1 MAFDSW
7 PNLAHANRS
16 ISLAE
21 NEALLT
27 PGILT
32 GLVGYDGTSP
42 VYADSTGMQAKI
54 RAGVKGNV
62 RATAFANAV
71 EHVVSGIPTVSS
83 GAGTSRIDLIV
94 ARLNRGAAAP
104 NAFTV
109 TPVRIQGTAAA
120 SPVEP
125 SPVRSLA
132 VDGIYDLPLA
142 AVTID
147 NGVAT
152 IAANKVANRAWWV
165 SPSGL
170 QGFSTARP
178 PVESGLLFRE
188 NDTGILLLGTTGGT
202 WTTLYRD
209 TGWVTPSTPSGF
221 SITGGFRIR
230 RVGNLVTLSFQLN
243 RTGATI
249 ASNAHTTILN
259 LAGTPYVPSV
269 GIFGVYHCGAPDHS
283 SNLNIMPTGE
293 VILGADFAHTIDNG
307 ASVWGTATWP
317 VDE

>member
-1 MAFDSW
+1 MAFDSF
-7 PNLAHANRS
+7 PNNAHNNRA
-16 ISLAE
+16 ITLAE

-27 PGILT
+27 PGVLT
-32 GLVGYDGTSP
+32 GLVGYDGTTP
-42 VYADSTGMQAKI
+42 VYADSSGMQVKI

-62 RATAFANAV
+62 RATAFTNAA
-71 EHVVSGIPTVSS
+71 EQLVSGIPTVSS

-132 VDGIYDLPLA
+132 VDGLYDLPLA

-147 NGVAT
+147 NGAAT
-152 IAANKVANRAWWV
+152 IAAGKVSNRAWWV
-165 SPSGL
+165 APSGL
-170 QGFSTARP
+170 QGLAGARP
-178 PVESGLLFRE
+178 PVEPGLVFRE
-188 NDTGILLLGTTGGT
+188 NDTGITVIGTTGGT
-202 WTTLYRD
+202 WQTLYRD
-209 TGWVTPSTPSGF
+209 SGWVTPSTPAGWSV
-221 SITGGFRIR
+221 TGGFRIR
-230 RVGNLVTLSFQLN
+230 RYGNAVTLSFQLL
-243 RTGATI
+243 RSGAAIPSDT
-249 ASNAHTTILN
+249 HTTILN
-259 LAGTPYVPSV
+259 LAGTQFVPSV
-269 GIFGVYHCGAPDHS
+269 GIFGIYHCGSPDHS

-293 VILGADFAHTIDNG
+293 VILGADFANTIANG